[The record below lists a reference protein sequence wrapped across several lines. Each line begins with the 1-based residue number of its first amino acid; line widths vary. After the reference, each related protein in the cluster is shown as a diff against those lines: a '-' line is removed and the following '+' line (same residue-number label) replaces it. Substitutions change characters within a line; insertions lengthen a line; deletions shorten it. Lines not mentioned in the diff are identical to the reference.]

1 MMIMYEI
8 SLRSHVEPAR
18 ETSKTYIGSGGIIR
32 QAHTHALTHAQTL
45 TELELLEL
53 PTYIKNCEP
62 FVFLPRFA
70 MDSRKGRSC
79 FFSKLSS
86 AKII

>member
-8 SLRSHVEPAR
+8 RLRSHVEPAR

-32 QAHTHALTHAQTL
+32 QAHTLIHAQTHSQ
-45 TELELLEL
+45 LELLEQ